1 MDSQQIGQGNILIV
15 DDVLDHLELLS
26 KILTKRG
33 YQVRSV
39 EQATQA
45 IEIIQSGWAELILLD
60 IGIPEIDGFQ
70 ICQKLKA
77 DPNTNSI
84 PVIFLSASDRIL
96 YKINAFAVGGV
107 DYITKPFQIKEVLA
121 RVHTH
126 LELRN
131 LQKNL
136 EEQVKARTIELTK
149 ALEMANGANHAK
161 SLFFSQ
167 ITHELRTPLNAILGF
182 TQIMQRDK
190 TLNREHQEQLRIIN
204 QSGEHLLGLINDVL
218 EMSKIEAGCSTLEP
232 SDFDLYQLLNEIEAM
247 LRFKA
252 QAKGLEFIIT
262 KAENVPQFISTD
274 QQKLRQILINLL
286 ANAVK
291 FTETGKVIVRVVASQ
306 LNSQKQLRLL
316 FEVEDT
322 GQGIAARELPSL
334 FQPFTQTKTGKQSQ
348 LGTGLGLSI
357 SREYVQLM
365 QGDISVT
372 SLEGQGTTFKF
383 NIQAGLAPAIG
394 SKPKSK
400 QRIVGLMSGQSKYRI
415 LVVED
420 HWENRYLL
428 LKLLNIVGFE
438 VLQAA
443 NGQECLELWE
453 SWSPHLIF
461 MNMQMP
467 IMDGYE
473 ATKRIKANAKDQ
485 KVVII
490 ALTAKGIKQ
499 YRQEILA
506 AGCDDFINIP
516 FSEELLWSKIAKH
529 LNVQYVYEQLE
540 PTKRSRIRVPYGSSV
555 NKKTNDLKLVSS
567 LLKSMPTQWITQLH
581 YLAQAADGKRINDLI
596 AQIPSESRF
605 LADFLLDL
613 VDDFCFESIVE
624 LIEPYAPLTD
634 KQY

>member
-1 MDSQQIGQGNILIV
+1 MDSQQVGQGNILIV

-26 KILTKRG
+26 KILTKKG

-39 EQATQA
+39 DQATQA
-45 IEIIQSGWAELILLD
+45 LEIVQSGWAELILLD
-60 IGIPEIDGFQ
+60 IGIPKMDGFQ
-70 ICQKLKA
+70 ICQKLKT
-77 DPNTNSI
+77 DPSTNSI

-131 LQKNL
+131 LQKTL

-149 ALEMANGANHAK
+149 ALEGANAANHAK

-190 TLNREHQEQLRIIN
+190 TLNPEHQEQLRIIN

-218 EMSKIEAGCSTLEP
+218 EMSKIEAGCSILEP

-262 KAENVPQFISTD
+262 KAENTPQFITTD
-274 QQKLRQILINLL
+274 QQKLRQILINLI

-291 FTETGKVIVRVVASQ
+291 FTETGKIIVRVATSK
-306 LNSQKQLRLL
+306 LNPQKQLKLL

-322 GQGIAARELPSL
+322 GQGIAASELPRL

-348 LGTGLGLSI
+348 SGTGLGLSI
-357 SREYVQLM
+357 SRQYVQLM
-365 QGDISVT
+365 QGDISVN
-372 SLEGQGTTFKF
+372 SLEGKGTTFKF
-383 NIQAGLAPAIG
+383 NIQANLAPAIE
-394 SKPKSK
+394 STPKTK
-400 QRIVGLMSGQSKYRI
+400 QRIVGLMSKQSKYRI

-428 LKLLNIVGFE
+428 LKLLTTVGFE

-467 IMDGYE
+467 VMDGYE
-473 ATKRIKANAKDQ
+473 ATKRIKANARDQ

-490 ALTAKGIKQ
+490 ALTATEIKQ
-499 YRQEILA
+499 HRQEIFA

-529 LNVQYVYEQLE
+529 LNVQYIYEQLV
-540 PTKRSRIRVPYGSSV
+540 PTEQLRSHVLYKSPAD
-555 NKKTNDLKLVSS
+555 KKLDDLKLVSS
-567 LLKSMPTQWITQLH
+567 LLKSMPTYWVAQLH
-581 YLAQAADGKRINDLI
+581 YLAQAADGRRINDLI
-596 AQIPSESRF
+596 GQIPCESSF
-605 LADFLLDL
+605 LADFLQDL
-613 VDDFCFESIVE
+613 VDNFCFESIIE
-624 LIEPYAPLTD
+624 LIDRHTPLT
-634 KQY
+634 